1 MAVFPTE
8 WLIYRAEDF
17 ASFQLAPLADTGMTA
32 QTLILL
38 NPDCSPSGHFRV
50 GIAGRDHITAHFT
63 LAKVLANA
71 PPNLADIILTYS
83 APIASIS
90 PPQNATSTAWVDLE
104 TLLRDRSVLPGQGK
118 DQNTVLKLLIAY
130 LGSLDKSKQG
140 EGASLRWAISGSAAL
155 GGLQLEL
162 QALPSTAK
170 LLTKNNLKGD
180 NAVSVVVST
189 TQLHV
194 ELFDGVSHAGPVPM
208 FFANDRRAAR
218 AALNDNPDEVHD
230 AIKAVNNRFLY
241 PEHLTL
247 HEAVA
252 YLQAPEA
259 RAAKGTR
266 VFTTMATGATAT
278 GAASGTS
285 FAAGASKRARLT
297 IPDPNDSEDTGR
309 SNDLNLRVW

>member
-1 MAVFPTE
+1 MAVFPAE
-8 WLIYRAEDF
+8 WLIYRADDF
-17 ASFQLAPLADTGMTA
+17 ASFQLAPLADTGMTV
-32 QTLILL
+32 QTLMLL
-38 NPDCSPSGHFRV
+38 KPDCSPSAHFRV
-50 GIAGRDHITAHFT
+50 CIAGRDHVTAHFT

-71 PPNLADIILTYS
+71 PPNLAGTILTYS

-90 PPQNATSTAWVDLE
+90 PPQNAASTAWVDLE
-104 TLLRDRSVLPGQGK
+104 ALLRDRSVLPGQGA
-118 DQNTVLKLLIAY
+118 DQNKVLKLLIAY

-140 EGASLRWAISGSAAL
+140 EGASLRWAITGSAAL

-162 QALPSTAK
+162 QALPSAAK

-180 NAVSVVVST
+180 NAVSVVIST
-189 TQLHV
+189 TQLHA

-218 AALNDNPDEVHD
+218 AALNDDPDEVYD
-230 AIKAVNNRFLY
+230 AIKAVNSKFLY

-247 HEAVA
+247 QEAVA
-252 YLQAPEA
+252 YLQAPKA

-266 VFTTMATGATAT
+266 DFTTMATGSQAT

-285 FAAGASKRARLT
+285 YNAGSSKRARLNT
-297 IPDPNDSEDTGR
+297 QEPSDNEDTGKIITIVR
-309 SNDLNLRVW
+309 